1 MKLLLSLES
10 LNREASSK
18 GHSRDRAA
26 GTAAVYSIR
35 TTKRDRKAAF
45 PLDRAFQKS
54 LVFPLSC
61 SFGMTLVVSSILKGW
76 TPAGPVLRLSE

>member
-1 MKLLLSLES
+1 MTWFKLVIEEKNMGSHWNINPELSV
-10 LNREASSK
+10 
-18 GHSRDRAA
+18 
-26 GTAAVYSIR
+26 T
-35 TTKRDRKAAF
+35 F